1 MELANKNDKVNS
13 LNKNKRLMDDSR
25 HILFVIGLMHILE
38 IYAEVSLSAQH
49 SNYFPTEVWS
59 VI

>member
-25 HILFVIGLMHILE
+25 HIFVCDWTNAYIRNLC
-38 IYAEVSLSAQH
+38 
-49 SNYFPTEVWS
+49 
-59 VI
+59 